1 MVKVGF
7 FILAGLD
14 EQIGMLNGFLTGLLL
29 SFPPPLPQPINEGGD
44 EEEQRA
50 DEAEEIAER
59 PMEQLACGI
68 GDKEQTCNFGN
79 SDNRSFFRDNAHQMA
94 SRQQDKHHS

>member
-29 SFPPPLPQPINEGGD
+29 SFPPPLPQPIDEGGD
-44 EEEQRA
+44 EEKRQT
-50 DEAEEIAER
+50 D
-59 PMEQLACGI
+59 QS
-68 GDKEQTCNFGN
+68 KEV
-79 SDNRSFFRDNAHQMA
+79 
-94 SRQQDKHHS
+94 

>member
-59 PMEQLACGI
+59 YDTISYEILVKCALRAE
-68 GDKEQTCNFGN
+68 KEYII
-79 SDNRSFFRDNAHQMA
+79 
-94 SRQQDKHHS
+94 